1 MVRALST
8 GLSLL
13 LFALALAQPQC
24 GSRAELTKRRGI
36 DVVVALDASK
46 SMRARDVLP
55 SRLDRAKLELSTL
68 LDELKGDRVAI
79 VAFAGEA
86 FIQCPLTSDYAA
98 AKLFLR
104 AIDPDQMQEGGT
116 NIGAALQTA
125 KQVLDGADRGAKD
138 RVVVLLSDGEDLSG
152 EVGEATEAL
161 KAAGI
166 KVFTVGIGNAGGE
179 PIPVL
184 DKQGDRTGYLKD
196 PSTGQTVLSRLDEAG
211 LEAIAQATGGEYF
224 HRTGAVAVPEVA
236 ARIDRL
242 QKSELESRITVRY
255 DERFQAFLLPG
266 LVLLV
271 LGMLVGARWQR
282 RGSAG
287 LLGAVLLLLLPGRR
301 GRWAPSRPTRPC
313 VERGLK
319 AYDDGPVRGRAPRLH
334 RRRAGGARASGA
346 GVQPRQRALPAGAVR
361 RGTGRVPAGRGR
373 SGPVPPGARPL
384 QHGQRAGAARRHAG
398 GHRRLPQGA
407 GDGARRRGRAAQ
419 PRGAPAQAPAPEVA
433 IG

>member
-1 MVRALST
+1 MTPETAWHFTILGYPVGLGAPEFLLLGLVAFAVGAIAAWAALRRRARVRRLLGDRLGDSLAPGVETARPVVRATFT

-13 LFALALAQPQC
+13 LFSIAMSQPQC
-24 GSRAELTKRRGI
+24 GSRAELTKKRGI

-55 SRLDRAKLELSTL
+55 SRLERAKLELSTL

-79 VAFAGEA
+79 VAFAGDA
-86 FIQCPLTSDYAA
+86 FVQCPLTSDYAA

-116 NIGAALQTA
+116 NIGAALMTA
-125 KQVLDGADRGAKD
+125 QKVLEGADRGAKD

-152 EVGEATEAL
+152 EVGEASEAL
-161 KAAGI
+161 KASGI
-166 KVFTVGIGNAGGE
+166 KVFTIGIGSATGE

-224 HRTGAVAVPEVA
+224 HRTGGVAVPEVA

-255 DERFQAFLLPG
+255 DERFQYFLLPG
-266 LVLLV
+266 LVLLL
-271 LGMLVGARWQR
+271 LGMLAGVPGRR
-282 RGSAG
+282 RGGGAALG
-287 LLGAVLLLLLPGRR
+287 VGLVLLGAPARALGPFEANPPG
-301 GRWAPSRPTRPC
+301 
-313 VERGLK
+313 VERGMK
-319 AYDDGPVRGRAPRLH
+319 AYDEGRFDDALREFTAAEKEAPGHPALEYNRGN
-334 RRRAGGARASGA
+334 
-346 GVQPRQRALPAGAVR
+346 
-361 RGTGRVPAGRGR
+361 
-373 SGPVPPGARPL
+373 
-384 QHGQRAGAARRHAG
+384 
-398 GHRRLPQGA
+398 
-407 GDGARRRGRAAQ
+407 
-419 PRGAPAQAPAPEVA
+419 
-433 IG
+433 